1 MYILFCARNFTPNY
15 LSNDLI
21 VKTVPTV
28 KRKKDS
34 GNPGEWYI
42 HIQNSGSGPPYNTL
56 QVSSVGRDIL
66 LSANLDHDNTPK
78 RAAYLDWD
86 LFHTLDKIGHLGTKG
101 EDSNSTD
108 QELEQIDKKSVD
120 NLSPEQRVAFA
131 TGLID
136 HESAKHLVETEQ
148 ILELF
153 QSLSPEVPGYDIL
166 LSELLRG
173 TPFEPATILDIDTL
187 VDEFS
192 PTSFANV
199 TKYNTTL
206 LALIMKLIF
215 ESIASTTGAIFDSI
229 TESRECHE
237 LWLFDHFIAIGG
249 NELILHPVAEHMRKG
264 IPDGCFESLQAD
276 SISFL
281 NPLNIRFLQAIY
293 PSISKGQLQTE
304 LRQFGTTMEN
314 ESQSGHLLLFP
325 KPRGRSDSDLQAKFN
340 EI

>member
-1 MYILFCARNFTPNY
+1 LNHN
-15 LSNDLI
+15 
-21 VKTVPTV
+21 
-28 KRKKDS
+28 
-34 GNPGEWYI
+34 
-42 HIQNSGSGPPYNTL
+42 
-56 QVSSVGRDIL
+56 
-66 LSANLDHDNTPK
+66 NTPK

-86 LFHTLDKIGHLGTKG
+86 LFHTLDKIGHFGTKG
-101 EDSNSTD
+101 EDSNSID
-108 QELEQIDKKSVD
+108 QESQGIDENSVD

-131 TGLID
+131 TSLID
-136 HESAKHLVETEQ
+136 NESVEHLVEAEQ

-153 QSLSPEVPGYDIL
+153 QSLSAEVCSYDTL
-166 LSELLRG
+166 LSKILKG
-173 TPFEPATILDIDTL
+173 TPFDPATILDIDTW

-199 TKYNTTL
+199 AEYNTTL
-206 LALIMKLIF
+206 LALVMKLIF
-215 ESIASTTGAIFDSI
+215 KSIGSTTGAIFDSI

-237 LWLFDHFIAIGG
+237 LWLFDDFIAIGG
-249 NELILHPVAEHMRKG
+249 NELILHPVAEHMRKD
-264 IPDGCFESLQAD
+264 IPGSCFESLQAD

-281 NPLNIRFLQAIY
+281 SPLNIRFLQAIY

>member
-1 MYILFCARNFTPNY
+1 M
-15 LSNDLI
+15 
-21 VKTVPTV
+21 PTV
-28 KRKKDS
+28 RRKKNS

-42 HIQNSGSGPPYNTL
+42 RIPNSGSGPPNHTL
-56 QVSSVGRDIL
+56 QVSSTGRDIL
-66 LSANLDHDNTPK
+66 LSANLEHNNTPK

-86 LFHTLDKIGHLGTKG
+86 LFHTLNKIGHLGTKG
-101 EDSNSTD
+101 EDSNSID
-108 QELEQIDKKSVD
+108 QDLQGIDKKSIS

-136 HESAKHLVETEQ
+136 NESVEQLVETEQ

-153 QSLSPEVPGYDIL
+153 QSLSTEVPGYDTL

-173 TPFEPATILDIDTL
+173 TPFDPATILDIDTW
-187 VDEFS
+187 VDQFS
-192 PTSFANV
+192 PASFSNV
-199 TKYNTTL
+199 TEYNTTL
-206 LALIMKLIF
+206 LALVMKLIF
-215 ESIASTTGAIFDSI
+215 ESIASTTGTIFDSI
-229 TESRECHE
+229 IESRECRE
-237 LWLFDHFIAIGG
+237 LWLFDDFIAIGG

-264 IPDGCFESLQAD
+264 IPDSCFGSLQED
-276 SISFL
+276 SISSL

-304 LRQFGTTMEN
+304 LKQFGTTMEN
-314 ESQSGHLLLFP
+314 EAQSGHLLLFP